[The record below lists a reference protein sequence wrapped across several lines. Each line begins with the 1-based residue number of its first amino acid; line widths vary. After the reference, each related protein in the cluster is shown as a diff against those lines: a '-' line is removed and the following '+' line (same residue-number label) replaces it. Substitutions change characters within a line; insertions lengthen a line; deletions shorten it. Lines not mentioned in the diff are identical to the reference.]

1 MPAATSAITPERQ
14 HDALFTETYRTH
26 APFVRRVVRA
36 NLNDGHQH
44 LADDL
49 MQETFLRIYRQHV
62 RLDEVRH
69 MAAFLAL
76 AARRTVL
83 DHYKVKRNKLE
94 TAVDTGHWTYANR
107 PMTGVGAILT
117 RARTGHE
124 GDSDPDMDEALR
136 RVRQGRQLAV
146 TR

>member
-1 MPAATSAITPERQ
+1 MTDLPTSA
-14 HDALFTETYRTH
+14 ALSSTTDELFVAAYRAY
-26 APFVRRVVRA
+26 APMVRRVVAA
-36 NLNDGHQH
+36 NLNDGHKH

-62 RLDEVRH
+62 LLGEVRH

-83 DHYKVKRNKLE
+83 DWYKVKRNKLE
-94 TAVDTGHWTYANR
+94 TAVDTGHWTFANR
-107 PMTGVGAILT
+107 PMTDSGAVLT
-117 RARTGHE
+117 PARAGYD

-136 RVRQGRQLAV
+136 RVRTGRQMAGA
-146 TR
+146 R